1 MASGS
6 SSTPEISHTTLPVFK
21 REGYEHWSYKMM
33 TFFRSQN
40 LWKIIKEGVSKEG
53 KEAKKLENEKDD
65 AKALFLLQQA
75 VDETILYRIVR
86 FDTAKEAW
94 EHIKNE
100 NRGTSKMFFVRQQ
113 TLRQKFDLLQMK
125 EEETIQGYITRVLAI
140 VNQIRGMGT
149 DLANK
154 EVVSKVMRSLSSR
167 FDHVVTSIEEAGD
180 ISKLFLDDLSS
191 FLQK

>member
-1 MASGS
+1 
-6 SSTPEISHTTLPVFK
+6 
-21 REGYEHWSYKMM
+21 
-33 TFFRSQN
+33 
-40 LWKIIKEGVSKEG
+40 
-53 KEAKKLENEKDD
+53 
-65 AKALFLLQQA
+65 
-75 VDETILYRIVR
+75 
-86 FDTAKEAW
+86 
-94 EHIKNE
+94 
-100 NRGTSKMFFVRQQ
+100 
-113 TLRQKFDLLQMK
+113 MK

>member
-1 MASGS
+1 
-6 SSTPEISHTTLPVFK
+6 
-21 REGYEHWSYKMM
+21 MM